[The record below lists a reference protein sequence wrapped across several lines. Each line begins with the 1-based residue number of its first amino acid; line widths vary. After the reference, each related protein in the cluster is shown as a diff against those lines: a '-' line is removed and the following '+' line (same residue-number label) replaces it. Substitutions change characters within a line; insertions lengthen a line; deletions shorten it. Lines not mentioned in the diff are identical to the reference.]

1 MLERM
6 PLETLCYGYGLI
18 EGPRVDRDGTLYWSD
33 VPNGGVFR
41 RAPDGAIEA
50 VIPRRKGVG
59 GIALHADG
67 GIVVSGR
74 DISHVRD
81 GQTRVVFGSPGVP
94 GWNDIFTDPAGR
106 VFAGSIRS
114 DPFREGA
121 RTPGELWRIERA
133 GEAVELYGGVGLCNG
148 IGLSPDGKRLYQ
160 SDSAAQQI
168 LSHELLPEGGVRGRA
183 VFAQVEIGIPDGL
196 AVDEEGGVW
205 VAVFRGSC
213 VARYAP
219 DGRLER
225 KLEVPARAVTSLC
238 FGGPDRRDL
247 YVATADNSEHPERR
261 GTLFRT
267 RAPLAGLA
275 VALARV

>member
-1 MLERM
+1 M

-18 EGPRVDRDGTLYWSD
+18 EGPRVDRDGSLYWSD
-33 VPNGGVFR
+33 VPNGGVFK
-41 RAPDGAIEA
+41 RAPDGAIET

-81 GQTRVVFGSPGVP
+81 GQTRIVFGSPDVP
-94 GWNDIFTDPAGR
+94 GWNDIFADPAGR

-114 DPFREGA
+114 DPFREGP
-121 RTPGELWRIERA
+121 RTPGELWLIERQ
-133 GEAVELYGGVGLCNG
+133 GVAVELYGGVGLCNG

-168 LSHELLPEGGVRGRA
+168 LAHDLLPEGGVRGRA
-183 VFAQVEIGIPDGL
+183 VFAQVEIGVPDGL

-219 DGRLER
+219 DGRLDR
-225 KLEVPARAVTSLC
+225 RVEVPARAVTSLC

-275 VALARV
+275 VTPATV